1 LIQSSTVFD
10 AVRRGYNDLEHSSN
24 DEIVNYFSDVEPDE
38 LTGHIS
44 NIKGIVFEQEYV
56 EQLASQGVDAQIFEA
71 TNHPVVDIAIFED
84 GEVVNELQLKATD
97 SVSYIN
103 ATLDEHPDVAIV
115 ATSEVAI
122 GMDSEMVIDSGI
134 ENSVLEEA
142 VAETILS
149 EVVNPVSPI
158 SVIGWLFG
166 LPF

>member
-38 LTGHIS
+38 FTGHIS

-56 EQLASQGVDAQIFEA
+56 DQLAAQGVEAQIFEA

-115 ATSEVAI
+115 ATSEVAS

>member
-24 DEIVNYFSDVEPDE
+24 GEIVDYFSDVEPDE

-56 EQLASQGVDAQIFEA
+56 EQLASQGVEAQIFEA

-103 ATLDEHPDVAIV
+103 ATLEEHPDVSII
-115 ATSEVAI
+115 ATSEVAR

-142 VAETILS
+142 VVETILS
-149 EVVNPVSPI
+149 EAVNPVSPI
-158 SVIGWLFG
+158 SIVGWLFG